1 MAVRANKPAF
11 NIREK
16 LKELTHNI
24 GLKGREL
31 MSAATV
37 QDARDLVSA
46 GRKNMIINGDLRIW
60 QRSTSATI
68 NTSTNGT
75 HQTADRWNNYHNSDG
90 AVTESQSTDVPAGSG
105 FYYSL
110 KHIVTTAD
118 TSIATTQYHCH
129 KYDIEGYDVAHLMW
143 GTSQAKPI
151 TVSFWAKS
159 SVTGDYGFC
168 IRPGNTNSRLYVDT
182 LTISQANT
190 WKKYSFTVPGCPDGT
205 WEKTTNSGMQIQISH
220 SMGTEYQTSTL
231 KQWITALDVS
241 PTTQVNWMATV
252 GNTWYITG
260 LQVEVGK
267 NATDFEHR
275 SIGEELALC
284 QRYYQ
289 KSSNAAV
296 GEFHTSSEAIY
307 NTSWNYSGTTWT
319 GVSCQFPV
327 EMRTTPSVTLYTSNS
342 GATASGGYVG
352 HYQVAINWGSCAA
365 IAGNQT
371 NTRGISASA
380 ASPGRGTT
388 GSCLIL
394 WNFTADAEL

>member
-1 MAVRANKPAF
+1 MTLRASKPIF
-11 NIREK
+11 NVREK
-16 LKELTHNI
+16 LTELGRRF
-24 GLKGREL
+24 GLKGSEL
-31 MSAATV
+31 VTAETV
-37 QDARDLVSA
+37 QEARDLVSA
-46 GRKNMIINGDLRIW
+46 DRKNLIINGDLRIW

-68 NTSTNGT
+68 NTSVNTT
-75 HQTADRWNNYHNSDG
+75 HRTTDRWNNYHNTDG

-241 PTTQVNWMATV
+241 PTTQVNWMSTV

-267 NATDFEHR
+267 NATEFEHR
-275 SIGEELALC
+275 SYAEELALC
-284 QRYYQ
+284 QRYFYINGGTQ
-289 KSSNAAV
+289 HQIISQAFSPHTTEIAV
-296 GEFHTSSEAIY
+296 AWPHPT
-307 NTSWNYSGTTWT
+307 
-319 GVSCQFPV
+319 
-327 EMRTTPSVTLYTSNS
+327 EMRAVPTVTISSTNNNNTDFYFRTINNTGFSLTGNGRSITQMTKHHASIWFNGMS
-342 GATASGGYVG
+342 GVPQVPGQVRVQNGRTAFIHLS
-352 HYQVAINWGSCAA
+352 
-365 IAGNQT
+365 
-371 NTRGISASA
+371 
-380 ASPGRGTT
+380 
-388 GSCLIL
+388 
-394 WNFTADAEL
+394 AEL